1 MRFRNREISFVN
13 YPALFI
19 LLTLSGW
26 IIPLNNAIGAFE
38 ERFITPRALAMGG
51 VYSVL
56 STAES
61 ALFGNVANLSFAE
74 RVRIDV
80 QYARPFGLKEL
91 AQSGLTVAIPNRRGS
106 FGFGISS
113 FGFSAYEEKQIS
125 AGFSKKILEQLFA
138 GIALR
143 YMSVAITGYGA
154 ASMIGL
160 DVGLM
165 IKTNE
170 SLKFALV
177 AKNIN
182 SPKFISN
189 GKPVSPNVKIGLS
202 YSPHSGVVL
211 VGELQKE
218 KYFNKIV
225 RLGAEFEL
233 IKGQYLRFGLSNNPS
248 SFSMGFG
255 LSVHGAEISFSA
267 VTHQYLDLSQS
278 LSFGYLF

>member
-1 MRFRNREISFVN
+1 MRHRNKEISFVN
-13 YPALFI
+13 YPVLFI
-19 LLTLSGW
+19 LLILPCL
-26 IIPLNNAIGAFE
+26 IFPLNSAGGAFE
-38 ERFITPRALAMGG
+38 ERFIPPRALAMGG

-56 STAES
+56 STGES
-61 ALFGNVANLSFAE
+61 ALFGNVASLSFAE

-91 AQSGLTVAIPNRRGS
+91 AQSGLTVAIPNRMGS
-106 FGFGISS
+106 FGFGISR

-154 ASMIGL
+154 SSMIGL

-165 IKTNE
+165 IKMKE
-170 SLKFALV
+170 SLNFALV

-182 SPKFISN
+182 SPKVIAN
-189 GKPVSPNVKIGLS
+189 EEPVSPNVKIGLS
-202 YSPHSGVVL
+202 YSPHNSVVL

-218 KYFNKIV
+218 GNFDNTI

-255 LSVHGAEISFSA
+255 VSVNGADLNFSA